1 MKVLIVGYGSIG
13 KRHAR
18 ILRPMA
24 ETLGI
29 VTAQEAM
36 DYPIFRSLEDALAAE
51 RWDYVVL
58 CTITA
63 RHASDMEIL
72 KQANFTGKVLVEKP
86 VFVSASEDAS
96 PYPFQVYV
104 GYHLRFHK
112 VIDALKAMLQDCRID
127 SARAHVGQHL
137 SLWRPGRDPK
147 ETYSAHLSQGGGVMR
162 DLSHELDMAQYLF
175 GEIKEHEGKAE
186 RLDHVTVDS
195 EDTATFKLRCSN
207 CDNVI
212 VHMNYLDEVPHREWV
227 IETDKGTIIADLI
240 RRSLTVGDDTKVIV
254 CESDDAYS
262 AMHKAVLD
270 NHADVCSFEEA
281 LGIVRVIESATFLN
295 QAAASQTSKS
305 A

>member
-1 MKVLIVGYGSIG
+1 MNILIVGYGSIG

-36 DYPIFRSLEDALAAE
+36 DYPLFRSLEDALAAE

-63 RHASDMEIL
+63 RHASDLAIL

-86 VFVSASEDAS
+86 VFVSTHEDAS

-112 VIDALKAMLQDCRID
+112 LIDALKEVLQGCRIE

-162 DLSHELDMAQYLF
+162 DLSHELDLAQYLF
-175 GEIKEHEGKAE
+175 GEIKEYEGKAE
-186 RLDHVTVDS
+186 RLDDVTVDS

-212 VHMNYLDEVPHREWV
+212 VHMNYLDEVPHREWI
-227 IETDKGTIIADLI
+227 IETDKGTIVTDLI
-240 RRSLTVGDDTKVIV
+240 RRSLTISEDTRVIA
-254 CESDDAYS
+254 CDGDDAYS
-262 AMHKAVLD
+262 AMHRAVLD
-270 NHADVCSFEEA
+270 NNNNVCTFGEA
-281 LGIVRVIESATFLN
+281 LEIIKVIESAVFSN
-295 QAAASQTSKS
+295 QVTTSKTSKS